1 MFRRKHWEIH
11 NLCSSNR
18 KRSWKRIGKDGE
30 EVRKNISYILPFIHS
45 TRFMASSLSN
55 LDNNLSK
62 KIHKNKC
69 NYENYDKNCEECRV
83 KYKYCDCFL
92 EYTHFRYNLIE
103 HKC

>member
-1 MFRRKHWEIH
+1 
-11 NLCSSNR
+11 
-18 KRSWKRIGKDGE
+18 
-30 EVRKNISYILPFIHS
+30 
-45 TRFMASSLSN
+45 MASSLSN